1 MLTETLP
8 LNLHF
13 KAHRTYITGADIAQ
27 AMLNHI
33 GACSKLRIEFH
44 HMAACALHMREVSA
58 DQLPA
63 MKHKDD
69 VYALLAATDADSV
82 QRYWLA
88 QALPQAAPVARLDYD
103 ESVFT
108 RHAVLEDKRIHA
120 DAASMQTSPVDALVA
135 LNKYLLNQCVEV
147 HPWIFVRLDMQHWPL
162 DSSDVLLQL
171 TGPASHGIHKTSISS
186 HGKTV
191 GHIYFTRSARP

>member
-8 LNLHF
+8 LKLHF
-13 KAHRTYITGADIAQ
+13 KGHRTYITGADIAQ
-27 AMLNHI
+27 AMLNQI
-33 GACSKLRIEFH
+33 GACKKLRIEFH
-44 HMAACALHMREVSA
+44 HMAACALGMREVSA

-63 MKHKDD
+63 MKHQDD
-69 VYALLAATDADSV
+69 VYALLAATDADGV

-88 QALPQAAPVARLDYD
+88 QAQPQAAPVSRQDYD

-108 RHAVLEDKRIHA
+108 RHAVLADNRLNA

-147 HPWIFVRLDMQHWPL
+147 HPWIFVRLDMQHWPFGC
-162 DSSDVLLQL
+162 SDVQLQL
-171 TGPASHGIHKTSISS
+171 AGPASHGIHKTNIFS
-186 HGKTV
+186 HGMAV
-191 GHIYFTRSARP
+191 GHIYFTRSATP

>member
-13 KAHRTYITGADIAQ
+13 KGQRTYITGADIAQ
-27 AMLNHI
+27 GMLNHI
-33 GACSKLRIEFH
+33 GVCSKLRIEFH
-44 HMAACALHMREVSA
+44 HMAACDLGMREVVA

-63 MKHKDD
+63 LKHRDD
-69 VYALLAATDADSV
+69 VYALLAATDAHGV

-88 QALPQAAPVARLDYD
+88 QAQAQEAQVLRLDYD

-108 RHAVLEDKRIHA
+108 RHALLEDQRIHA

-147 HPWIFVRLDMQHWPL
+147 HPWIFVRLDMQHWPF
-162 DSSDVLLQL
+162 DSSGVQLQL
-171 TGPASHGIHKTSISS
+171 TGQASHGIHKTSILS
-186 HGKTV
+186 HGTVV
-191 GHIYFTRSARP
+191 GHIYFTRSATT